1 MASSFSINSIC
12 LSLDDQSSKTL
23 TTTTL
28 SSFFAKPYSPRL
40 LKRRRS
46 QSFHVSCNAN
56 EHDQNIKANIDRRN
70 VLLGLG
76 GLYSASNLAPL
87 AFASPIPPPDL
98 KSCSKATKTGSKDL
112 VEYSCCPP
120 TPKDLNNIPY
130 YNLPPMSK
138 LRKRPVAQ
146 DVTKEYIAKY
156 QLATKRMKELDKD
169 DPRSFMQQANIHC
182 AYCNGAYKFGDEVLQ
197 VHQSWLFFPFHRWYL
212 YFYERILGKLIN
224 DPTFALPY
232 WNWDHPKGMR
242 LPPMFDRENTPLY
255 DARRNPHVRNGTI
268 IDFSSPRDEVTTDV
282 GQTVTNNLTLMYR
295 SMITNAA
302 CPLQFFGARY
312 VLGDN
317 DSKGQGTI
325 ENIPH
330 TPVHIW
336 AGTVRNTDL
345 GGGKLSLGEDMGNF
359 YSAALDPVFYCHHAN
374 VDRMW
379 KVWNGLGGKRRDI
392 IDTDWLNSE
401 FFFYDENKNPYR
413 VRVGDCL
420 DTKKMGYDYAPAA
433 IPWINCRPTRKGREG
448 KVDVTNIKP
457 ANKVFPIANLNK
469 PISFSI
475 NRPNTSRSQKDK
487 DEKEEVLIFKGL
499 KYDTS
504 KYIRFDVFLNE
515 DEDVNTDELD
525 KVEFAGSYVNLPH
538 VHAHNKKNDSDEMFQ
553 LGITELLED
562 IELEDDDTI
571 TVTVV
576 PKTGGD
582 VISIQSVA
590 IELLDG

>member
-1 MASSFSINSIC
+1 
-12 LSLDDQSSKTL
+12 
-23 TTTTL
+23 
-28 SSFFAKPYSPRL
+28 
-40 LKRRRS
+40 
-46 QSFHVSCNAN
+46 
-56 EHDQNIKANIDRRN
+56 
-70 VLLGLG
+70 
-76 GLYSASNLAPL
+76 
-87 AFASPIPPPDL
+87 
-98 KSCSKATKTGSKDL
+98 
-112 VEYSCCPP
+112 
-120 TPKDLNNIPY
+120 
-130 YNLPPMSK
+130 MSK

-156 QLATKRMKELDKD
+156 QLETKRMKELDKD

-212 YFYERILGKLIN
+212 FFYDRILGKLID

-232 WNWDHPKGMR
+232 WNWDHPK
-242 LPPMFDRENTPLY
+242 
-255 DARRNPHVRNGTI
+255 
-268 IDFSSPRDEVTTDV
+268 
-282 GQTVTNNLTLMYR
+282 
-295 SMITNAA
+295 
-302 CPLQFFGARY
+302 
-312 VLGDN
+312 
-317 DSKGQGTI
+317 
-325 ENIPH
+325 
-330 TPVHIW
+330 
-336 AGTVRNTDL
+336 
-345 GGGKLSLGEDMGNF
+345 GEDMGNF

-379 KVWNGLGGKRRDI
+379 KVWKGLCGKRRDI
-392 IDTDWLNSE
+392 IDPDWLNSE

-448 KVDVTNIKP
+448 KVVVTNIKP

-475 NRPNTSRSQKDK
+475 NRPTTSRSQKDK

-499 KYDTS
+499 KYDTN

-515 DEDVNTDELD
+515 DEDMNTDELD

-538 VHAHNKKNDSDEMFQ
+538 VHAHNQKMDSDEMFQ